1 MKKQNTARAH
11 RFTVL
16 DGIILAVLLLIVA
29 GAVYFI
35 FFADVADGSASE
47 QTVPFAF
54 TVECQN
60 LADEFLSNGH
70 VGDVVIDS
78 VTKKEIGVVSAV
90 ENMPF
95 TQFVINYEL
104 ESVEEKEIP
113 GQSNLLITI
122 SVDAELGEFGYH
134 VDDYRIAVGTPH
146 YLQMTQFVGEGYCIS
161 VQEQN

>member
-47 QTVPFAF
+47 KTVPIAF

-60 LADEFLSNGH
+60 LADEFL
-70 VGDVVIDS
+70 
-78 VTKKEIGVVSAV
+78 KPMA
-90 ENMPF
+90 
-95 TQFVINYEL
+95 
-104 ESVEEKEIP
+104 
-113 GQSNLLITI
+113 LLIFQSSSFPVFCLFI
-122 SVDAELGEFGYH
+122 VSQVILVSSEFH
-134 VDDYRIAVGTPH
+134 
-146 YLQMTQFVGEGYCIS
+146 
-161 VQEQN
+161 